1 MAAHGVSGVV
11 PADFARAVAA
21 LRAVRLRPEVTLSEV
36 PSPGRIAPYS
46 MALSAEVG
54 TRGLSAEVGTNGLS
68 AEVGAADE
76 ELASGRFVLLHDPAG
91 QDAWEGTMRA
101 VTFVRAELEPEMGGD
116 PVLGDVGWTWL
127 LECLAAAGAHPVAAG
142 GTVTRVISQSHG
154 SLADRP
160 PVVEIEIRAS
170 WTPVDADLGPHLRGW
185 AGLLCAAAGLPP
197 VPDGVRLLHR
207 GT

>member
-1 MAAHGVSGVV
+1 MAASGVSGAV
-11 PADFARAVAA
+11 PADFARAVAG
-21 LRAVRLRPEVTLSEV
+21 LRAARLRPEVTLAEV

-54 TRGLSAEVGTNGLS
+54 AG
-68 AEVGAADE
+68 DD
-76 ELASGRFVLLHDPAG
+76 ELATGRFVLLHDPAG

-127 LECLAAAGAHPVAAG
+127 LECLEAAGASPVAAG
-142 GTVTRVISQSHG
+142 GTVTRVLSQSHG
-154 SLADRP
+154 SLSERP
-160 PVVEIEIRAS
+160 AVAEIEIRAS
-170 WTPVDADLGPHLRGW
+170 WTPADADLVPHLRGW
-185 AGLLCAAAGLPP
+185 ADLLCTAAGLPP

-207 GT
+207 SS

>member
-46 MALSAEVG
+46 MALSADVATG
-54 TRGLSAEVGTNGLS
+54 DT
-68 AEVGAADE
+68 

-101 VTFVRAELEPEMGGD
+101 VTFVRAELEPEMGAD

-185 AGLLCAAAGLPP
+185 AGLLCTAAGLPP